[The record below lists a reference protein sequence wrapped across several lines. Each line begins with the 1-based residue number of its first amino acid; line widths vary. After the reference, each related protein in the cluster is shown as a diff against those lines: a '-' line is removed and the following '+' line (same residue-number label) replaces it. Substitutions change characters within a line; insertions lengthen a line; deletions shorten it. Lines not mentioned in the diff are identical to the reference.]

1 MDKKNNNQCDI
12 SIAVKTLIKM
22 TYKNDF
28 QKLISFESMFTLQAN
43 KTIPNEFQLQ
53 TDPNTHLTLLFIPI
67 SKEKTQKWSGEL
79 IDINFVNN
87 INAV

>member
-1 MDKKNNNQCDI
+1 
-12 SIAVKTLIKM
+12 
-22 TYKNDF
+22 
-28 QKLISFESMFTLQAN
+28 MFTLQAN
-43 KTIPNEFQLQ
+43 KTLPNEFHLQ

>member
-12 SIAVKTLIKM
+12 SIAVKNSN
-22 TYKNDF
+22 KNDF

>member
-12 SIAVKTLIKM
+12 SIAVKNSN
-22 TYKNDF
+22 KNDF

-43 KTIPNEFQLQ
+43 KTLPNEFQLQ
-53 TDPNTHLTLLFIPI
+53 TDPNTHLTWLFIPI

>member
-12 SIAVKTLIKM
+12 SIAVKNSN
-22 TYKNDF
+22 KNDF

-53 TDPNTHLTLLFIPI
+53 TDPNTHLTWLFIPI